1 MGRRNCSPRVRVTAP
16 LFLTASLCAAS
27 LCAAAAASAEVRVAG
42 EQMVTRTQAF
52 DTNPNWDG
60 RNNRS
65 STPPVRTVTQN
76 FGHKATANAGGAP
89 GEVGGLIN
97 PAGEAAYYAKP
108 FAARDFEQ
116 PLSASGKMKLDGG
129 GHTLLGFFNGN
140 TVNEWRTPNSVV
152 LRLYGRGTHFLAYP
166 EYGTGRW
173 RAGSGGEFQFPSNQ
187 VLDWTLNYDPAGSGT
202 ITAVIGN
209 ATVGGQTM
217 VAALDPGHRL
227 DGAAFD
233 HFGLLNVNKSHDSPG
248 QVWIDDVSINGGPPD
263 PFNANP
269 AWDALRNNT
278 TYSSANVRFRFNF
291 GYSATNNAG
300 GARPGE
306 IGGDLFRGD
315 SRQASTMAYYGDR
328 LDETLTLDDP
338 LAASGKVSFHRGVTD
353 STTHIGFFHSTD
365 SVRVSAAQASAVPEN
380 FLGVTIEGPSSEGFN
395 FYPTYGLDTEAQG
408 SGGNRGPSPPYIY
421 PDGSSHDWSLTYD
434 PTANGGLGA
443 IFITL
448 DGRPGTMLLRP
459 GDKEDGAHFDRFGII
474 TTHIDGNG
482 QTVYFDDL
490 TYTVGFVVP
499 EPAGC
504 AAALVLMLV
513 GFNPR
518 GIRRAPR

>member
-1 MGRRNCSPRVRVTAP
+1 MRVTTP
-16 LFLTASLCAAS
+16 LFLTASLCT
-27 LCAAAAASAEVRVAG
+27 AAAAGADVRTPG
-42 EQMVTRTQAF
+42 EQMVTRTQTF
-52 DTNPNWDG
+52 DANPNWDG

-65 STPPVRTVTQN
+65 STPPPRNVTQN
-76 FGHKATANAGGAP
+76 FGYKATANAGGAP

-108 FAARDFEQ
+108 IPARDFEQ
-116 PLSASGKMKLDGG
+116 PLSASGTMKLDGG
-129 GHTLLGFFNGN
+129 GHTLLGFFNDD
-140 TVNEWRTPNSVV
+140 TVNEWRTPNSIV
-152 LRLYGRGTHFLAYP
+152 LRLYGRGDHFLAYP
-166 EYGTGRW
+166 EYGTARW
-173 RAGSGGEFQFPSNQ
+173 RAGSGGEFSFPSNQ
-187 VLDWTLNYDPAGSGT
+187 VLEWTLNYDPAGSGT

-209 ATVGGQTM
+209 ATVGRQTM
-217 VAALDPGHRL
+217 VAALDPGHRR

-233 HFGLLNVNKSHDSPG
+233 HFGLLNVNKSYDSPG
-248 QVWIDDVSINGGPPD
+248 RVWIDDVSVNGGPAD
-263 PFNANP
+263 PFTANP

-300 GARPGE
+300 GERSGE
-306 IGGDLFRGD
+306 MGGNLFRGD

-338 LAASGKVSFHRGVTD
+338 LAASGKVSFHRGVSD

-365 SVRVSAAQASAVPEN
+365 SVRVSQSQASSVPEN

-395 FYPTYGLDTEAQG
+395 FYPTYGLNTEGQG
-408 SGGNRGPSPPYIY
+408 SGGNRGPNPPFIY
-421 PDGSSHDWSLTYD
+421 PDGSSHTWSLTYD
-434 PTANGGLGA
+434 PNANGGLGA
-443 IFITL
+443 IHIML
-448 DGRPGTMLLRP
+448 DGQPGTMLLRP
-459 GDKEDGAHFDRFGII
+459 GDKEDGAHFNRFGII

-490 TYTVGFVVP
+490 TYTVGFTVP

-504 AAALVLMLV
+504 AAVVALMLV
-513 GFNPR
+513 GMSPR
-518 GIRRAPR
+518 SLRRAAR